1 MLRIHPGAVLPLLL
15 GAVLI
20 LGSATAAQAA
30 PPPSGAI
37 HLIDVALTP
46 GQASSGN
53 VFPEGSDVSADGRFV
68 VFGSHATDLV
78 PGISA
83 VDARRGQIYL
93 RDTTAN
99 TTTLISVAGGAAG
112 DGPSSSPSISD
123 DGELVAY
130 LTTSSNIVPGTPW
143 GTNQA
148 VLWSA
153 ASGSHTLVS
162 HGWESSMRGVDYP
175 VVDVALAG
183 SGSAV
188 VFETMATDVLP
199 GDPFVVP
206 RPRLYRWTP
215 TAETTMVAYDPVLSA
230 SAPSVSSDGRYV
242 AFVSA
247 DQHTTAP
254 SGGVEQVYV
263 RDTASGT
270 TELISADTTA
280 AAGNGASTDPAL
292 SADGRFVAFESR
304 AADLTADADPGARQI
319 FVHDRSAG
327 RTTLESRDGSGASV
341 PDAARPDLS
350 ADGSALVFQ
359 VWTSTASGHDSQI
372 LFRSR
377 LTGSVKPVSRN
388 GLGDAGNGDS
398 LEPRLSPDGD
408 YAVWTTDA
416 TNLTGDRYPAAARGS
431 WHTLLRNVG

>member
-1 MLRIHPGAVLPLLL
+1 LL
-15 GAVLI
+15 GTVTAV
-20 LGSATAAQAA
+20 SAATATHAA
-30 PPPSGAI
+30 PPPSGATQ
-37 HLIDVALTP
+37 LIDAALAA
-46 GQASSGN
+46 GSASSGN
-53 VFPEGSDVSADGRFV
+53 VFNEGSDASADGRFV
-68 VFGSHATDLV
+68 VFGSHAIDLV

-83 VDARRGQIYL
+83 ADARRGQIYL
-93 RDTTAN
+93 RDTAAE
-99 TTTLISVAGGAAG
+99 TTTLISAAGGAAG

-153 ASGSHTLVS
+153 TTGGHTLVS
-162 HGWESSMRGVDYP
+162 HGWQSALRGIDYP
-175 VVDVALAG
+175 VLALSLSG
-183 SGSAV
+183 SGNAV
-188 VFETMATDVLP
+188 VFETIATDVMP

-206 RPRLYRWTP
+206 RPRLYTWTP

-230 SAPSVSSDGRYV
+230 SSPSVSSDGRYV

-247 DQHTTAP
+247 DQHTPVPT
-254 SGGVEQVYV
+254 GGVQQVYV
-263 RDTASGT
+263 TDTARGS
-270 TELISADTTA
+270 TELISIDTGAT
-280 AAGNGASTDPAL
+280 AGNGASTDPVL

-304 AADLTADADPGARQI
+304 AADLTVDPVPGTRQI
-319 FVHDRSAG
+319 FVRDRSAG
-327 RTTLESRDGSGASV
+327 LTTLESRDSSGVLV
-341 PDAARPDLS
+341 PDAANPDLS

-359 VWTSTASGHDSQI
+359 VWTSTTTGHNSQI

-377 LTGSVKPVSRN
+377 LTGAVKPVSRN

-398 LEPRLSPDGD
+398 VDPRLSPDGD
-408 YAVWTTDA
+408 YVAWTTDA
-416 TNLTGDRYPAAARGS
+416 TNLTGDRYPAGSRGS